1 MYGRI
6 LIATDGSELADKAVD
21 HGLGLAKAVGAKV
34 TVFRVISQP
43 APLVYEGIVVALP
56 AEEIR
61 QEIEKRVE
69 EYFVTVRAKAAKAGV
84 DAEMVQVENDFPWQ
98 AILDA
103 AKEKGVGLI
112 VMASHG
118 RRGLTAVLLGS
129 ETQKVLT
136 HSTIPVLVCR

>member
-1 MYGRI
+1 MYSRI

-21 HGLGLAKAVGAKV
+21 HGLRLAKAVGAKV
-34 TVFRVISQP
+34 AVLRVTNLP
-43 APLVYEGIVVALP
+43 APIVYEGVVVALP
-56 AEEIR
+56 TDEVRADIAKRVGEYFGAIR
-61 QEIEKRVE
+61 Q
-69 EYFVTVRAKAAKAGV
+69 KAAAAGV
-84 DAEMVQVENDFPWQ
+84 EIDTLQVEHDFPWQ

-103 AKEKGVGLI
+103 TKEKGAELI

-118 RRGLTAVLLGS
+118 RRGISAVLLGS